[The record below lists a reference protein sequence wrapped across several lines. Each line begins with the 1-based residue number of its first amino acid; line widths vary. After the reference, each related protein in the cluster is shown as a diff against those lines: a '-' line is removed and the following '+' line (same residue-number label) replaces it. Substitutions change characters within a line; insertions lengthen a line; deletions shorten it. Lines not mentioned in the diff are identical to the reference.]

1 MGLAAWEWLF
11 SGALILWLNL
21 ELPYLFSEEDKFP
34 AIQVTVNI
42 QSDAGIYLRKKVND
56 KYFF

>member
-34 AIQVTVNI
+34 DILVTVNI
-42 QSDAGIYLRKKVND
+42 QSDVGIYLRKKVND

>member
-1 MGLAAWEWLF
+1 M
-11 SGALILWLNL
+11 NL